1 MARQSRLENKK
12 GVYFSGS
19 AARQSRSD
27 QSSKELEMY
36 FRAPRMLTTKIGP
49 VFCSFVCHFHL
60 IIFQFNIAFFFSFR
74 PSILCLIPAV
84 SYNSRLAQ
92 YWYRKFNENGM
103 LMRKE
108 RTCWS
113 IADLTSIHATLS
125 QISAGTCAFCTE
137 GESHNN
143 NTAVTNGSG
152 CAHSCIKDAFDTTG
166 LWRVASCL

>member
-1 MARQSRLENKK
+1 MARQLGRSSVEVRSEFQRTRN
-12 GVYFSGS
+12 VYV
-19 AARQSRSD
+19 
-27 QSSKELEMY
+27 

-113 IADLTSIHATLS
+113 IADLTSIPATLS
-125 QISAGTCAFCTE
+125 QISAGICAFCTE
-137 GESHNN
+137 GESHKYKS
-143 NTAVTNGSG
+143 AAPNGSG
-152 CAHSCIKDAFDTTG
+152 CAHSCIKHACDTNG
-166 LWRVASCL
+166 VWRVALCL